1 MHIYTYDGVKSPP
14 FLNSKEPSV
23 YVWKGKFSLTSG
35 VGTLS
40 LCFSRAQLLPLA
52 LSLKCLGENKAWILL
67 LLTNTSCLAQGPS
80 ISYFKLSTYKG
91 SVDVET
97 AAGVKTD
104 SLEALV
110 READDMSG
118 DVNWLRAEMV

>member
-1 MHIYTYDGVKSPP
+1 MHIYTYYGVKPPP

-23 YVWKGKFSLTSG
+23 YVWKGKFSLTSE

-52 LSLKCLGENKAWILL
+52 LLLECLGENKTWILL

-97 AAGVKTD
+97 ATGVKTD

>member
-1 MHIYTYDGVKSPP
+1 M
-14 FLNSKEPSV
+14 
-23 YVWKGKFSLTSG
+23 
-35 VGTLS
+35 
-40 LCFSRAQLLPLA
+40 
-52 LSLKCLGENKAWILL
+52 
-67 LLTNTSCLAQGPS
+67 
-80 ISYFKLSTYKG
+80 SYFKLSTYKG

-97 AAGVKTD
+97 ATGVKTD

>member
-1 MHIYTYDGVKSPP
+1 M
-14 FLNSKEPSV
+14 
-23 YVWKGKFSLTSG
+23 
-35 VGTLS
+35 
-40 LCFSRAQLLPLA
+40 
-52 LSLKCLGENKAWILL
+52 
-67 LLTNTSCLAQGPS
+67 TNTSCLAQGPS